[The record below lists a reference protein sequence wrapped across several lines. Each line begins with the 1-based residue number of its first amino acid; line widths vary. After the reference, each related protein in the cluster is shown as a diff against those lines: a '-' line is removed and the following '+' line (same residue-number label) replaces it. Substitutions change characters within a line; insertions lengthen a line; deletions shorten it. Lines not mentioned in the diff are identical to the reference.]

1 MRCPYAGDP
10 DTALEFCLKLS
21 GLKLTPL
28 FWTAPLLLYAADSH
42 AWGLYTHMYFTQ
54 HLIWFVPLADPRFRR
69 AIRRFP
75 ELCLAATCLPDVSLF
90 CGWRGNAALRSTHQW
105 SSVLRMLRE
114 ARGDAD
120 RAMAMGYACHLMTD
134 IVAHNYFVPTHERL
148 WFRGRI
154 LTHAAAEWAMDA
166 HIAPHLLVRPA
177 TLIGNHRERLVDFA
191 CRRLHVVPETARR
204 ALGYL
209 SRGESALRFSRVPQL
224 LYGASRRAD
233 RALTARFDEY
243 VRETSGRLIQ
253 IDRLIHGEIPAWLPE
268 LDAPVSSSRR
278 AKGPRHE
285 PYLALLPADL
295 FCNVGPR

>member
-1 MRCPYAGDP
+1 MEC
-10 DTALEFCLKLS
+10 CLKIS
-21 GLKLTPL
+21 GLTLAPML
-28 FWTAPLLLYAADSH
+28 WAAPLLLYAADSH

-90 CGWRGNAALRSTHQW
+90 SGWRGNAALGTTHQW
-105 SSVLRMLRE
+105 SCVLRMLRE

-134 IVAHNYFVPTHERL
+134 VVAHNYFVPTHERL

-166 HIAPHLLVRPA
+166 HVAPHLLVRPA
-177 TLIGNHRERLVDFA
+177 TLIGTHRERIVDFA
-191 CRRLHVVPETARR
+191 CRRLRVATETARR

-209 SRGESALRFSRVPQL
+209 SRGESTLRRSRLPQL

-233 RALTARFDEY
+233 RALTTRFDDY
-243 VRETSGRLIQ
+243 IRETAGRLRQ
-253 IDRLIHGEIPAWLPE
+253 IDRLICGEIPAWLPE
-268 LDAPVSSSRR
+268 LEGSVPSCRVAEAPRND
-278 AKGPRHE
+278 
-285 PYLALLPADL
+285 PYLSLLPADF
-295 FCNVGPR
+295 FCNARPS

>member
-1 MRCPYAGDP
+1 M
-10 DTALEFCLKLS
+10 KLS
-21 GLKLTPL
+21 GLKSTPL
-28 FWTAPLLLYAADSH
+28 LWTAPLLLYAADSH

-90 CGWRGNAALRSTHQW
+90 SGWRGNAALCTTHRW

-148 WFRGRI
+148 WFRGRM

-177 TLIGNHRERLVDFA
+177 TLIGTHRERLIDFA
-191 CRRLHVVPETARR
+191 HRRLHFDHDTARR
-204 ALGYL
+204 GLAYL
-209 SRGESALRFSRVPQL
+209 ARGESTLRFSRLPQL

-233 RALTARFDEY
+233 CALTARFDDY
-243 VRETSGRLIQ
+243 ISETAGRLRQ
-253 IDRLIHGEIPAWLPE
+253 IDRLICGEIPAWLPE
-268 LDAPVSSSRR
+268 LAAPVSSLTR
-278 AKGPRHE
+278 AEGPRHE
-285 PYLALLPADL
+285 PVLALLPADF